1 MSSVCERHFI
11 PTVMT
16 SFFFFVVVILSVKQ
30 TWYLGSKEVKVIKH
44 STNKTEIE

>member
-16 SFFFFVVVILSVKQ
+16 SCFFFVVVILSVKQ